1 MVMPRIKAGSIDEHK
16 LLTRSHILAATR
28 ELLAENG
35 NADLNLADLAAIAKI
50 GRTTIYEYF
59 RDRDDLIASLVEE
72 ELPSVI
78 AELMEGLQGVAAP
91 TERLLRLAELTV
103 EFVATDP
110 VLGLILHREVPRL
123 SFETQDRIRMAH
135 NDLSTAMVG
144 FYLEAVAAGRF
155 RAMAPDLAGR
165 LIHDTT
171 MSAARSVIAAPDRLA
186 EVTANLRQFLGG
198 GFASGS
204 R

>member
-1 MVMPRIKAGSIDEHK
+1 MPRIKARSIDEHK
-16 LLTRSHILAATR
+16 HLTRRQILAATR

-35 NADLNLADLAAIAKI
+35 SAELNLADLASMAEI

-78 AELMEGLQGVAAP
+78 IDLMGNVEAVTEP
-91 TERLLRLAELTV
+91 PERLLRLAELTV
-103 EFVATDP
+103 RFVATDP
-110 VLGLILHREVPRL
+110 VLGLILHREVPKL
-123 SFETQDRIRMAH
+123 GLEAQDRIRMAH
-135 NDLSTAMVG
+135 ADLSTAMVG
-144 FYLEAVAAGRF
+144 FYREAVETGHF
-155 RAMAPDLAGR
+155 RPMAPDLAGR
-165 LIHDTT
+165 LIHDIT

-186 EVTANLRQFLGG
+186 EVTANLRQFLAG

>member
-1 MVMPRIKAGSIDEHK
+1 MPRIKAASIDEHK
-16 LLTRSHILAATR
+16 ALTRRQILAATW
-28 ELLAENG
+28 ELLAENES
-35 NADLNLADLAAIAKI
+35 ADLNLADLAAIAEI

-59 RDRDDLIASLVEE
+59 RDRDDLIATLVET

-78 AELMEGLQGVAAP
+78 AALMGKVDSVREPA
-91 TERLLRLAELTV
+91 ERLLRLAELTV

-123 SFETQDRIRMAH
+123 SIEAQDRIRMAH
-135 NDLSTAMVG
+135 NDLSVAMVG
-144 FYLEAVAAGRF
+144 FYLDAVEAGHF
-155 RAMAPDLAGR
+155 RPMAPDLAGR

-171 MSAARSVIAAPDRLA
+171 MSAARSVIASPARLS
-186 EVTANLRQFLGG
+186 EVTSNLRQFLAG
-198 GFASGS
+198 GFAAGS

>member
-1 MVMPRIKAGSIDEHK
+1 MLMPRIKAGSIDEHK
-16 LLTRSHILAATR
+16 LLTRRHILAATR

-35 NADLNLADLAAIAKI
+35 NADLNLADLAAIARI

-78 AELMEGLQGVAAP
+78 AELMGGLEGVAAP

-123 SFETQDRIRMAH
+123 SFEAQHRIRMAH

-144 FYLEAVAAGRF
+144 FYLEAVAAGWF
-155 RAMAPDLAGR
+155 RAMAPDLAGH

>member
-1 MVMPRIKAGSIDEHK
+1 MLMPRIKAGSIDEHK
-16 LLTRSHILAATR
+16 LLTRSQILAATR

-35 NADLNLADLAAIAKI
+35 SAELNLADLASIAEI

-78 AELMEGLQGVAAP
+78 SDLMADVDGVAQP
-91 TERLLRLAELTV
+91 SERLLRLAELTV

-123 SFETQDRIRMAH
+123 GFEAQDRIRMAH
-135 NDLSTAMVG
+135 ADLSTAMVG
-144 FYLEAVAAGRF
+144 FYLEAVETGRF
-155 RAMAPDLAGR
+155 RPMAPDLAGR
-165 LIHDTT
+165 LIHDIT
-171 MSAARSVIAAPDRLA
+171 MSAARSVIAAPERLA
-186 EVTANLRQFLGG
+186 EVTASLRQFLAG

>member
-1 MVMPRIKAGSIDEHK
+1 MPRIKAASIDEHK
-16 LLTRSHILAATR
+16 ALTRRQILAAAR
-28 ELLAENG
+28 ELLAENES
-35 NADLNLADLAAIAKI
+35 ADLNLADLAAIAEI

-59 RDRDDLIASLVEE
+59 RDRDDLIATLVET

-78 AELMEGLQGVAAP
+78 ADLMGKVGSVREPA
-91 TERLLRLAELTV
+91 EKLLRLAELTV

-123 SFETQDRIRMAH
+123 SIEAQDRIRMAH
-135 NDLSTAMVG
+135 NDLSAAMVG
-144 FYLEAVAAGRF
+144 FYLNAVEAGRF
-155 RAMAPDLAGR
+155 RPMAPDLAGR

-171 MSAARSVIAAPDRLA
+171 MSAARSVIASPARLS
-186 EVTANLRQFLGG
+186 EVTSSLRQFLAG
-198 GFASGS
+198 GFAAGS

>member
-1 MVMPRIKAGSIDEHK
+1 MPRIKAASIDEHK
-16 LLTRSHILAATR
+16 ALTRRQILAATR
-28 ELLAENG
+28 ELLAENES
-35 NADLNLADLAAIAKI
+35 ADLNLADLAAIAEI

-59 RDRDDLIASLVEE
+59 RDRDDLIATLVET

-78 AELMEGLQGVAAP
+78 ADLMGKVGSVREPA
-91 TERLLRLAELTV
+91 EKLLRLAELTV

-123 SFETQDRIRMAH
+123 SVEAQDRIRMAH
-135 NDLSTAMVG
+135 NDLSAAMVG
-144 FYLEAVAAGRF
+144 FYLDAVEAGRF
-155 RAMAPDLAGR
+155 RPMAPDLAGR

-171 MSAARSVIAAPDRLA
+171 MSAARSVIASPARLS
-186 EVTANLRQFLGG
+186 EVTSSLRQFLAG
-198 GFASGS
+198 GFAAGS